1 MLADHRDGNAPLG
14 ERGGTG
20 EADEAA
26 ANYNDLGAQLI
37 CLF

>member
-1 MLADHRDGNAPLG
+1 MLADQCDGNATLG

-20 EADEAA
+20 EADEST
-26 ANYNDLGAQLI
+26 ANDNDLAAQLI